1 MHVYKFLAC
10 FSSGFFNQTERL
22 PVMMVSFKLSGNQSF
37 FSVGDLECQ
46 YNSTTI
52 PQNLSK
58 IRVLK
63 ACRPLNYK
71 PTTRPLVTDPSLK
84 QKENVMNWRRPN
96 KPFEFGQKPTNHAVL
111 PVVPKVNVNV
121 TVEIPKVDQA
131 ERPQDGLKFTLS
143 VYAVIVIAVATVIVV
158 IIIAV
163 VVIAKRCQGNSSS
176 NRRRRNDSLVDME
189 DEEREES
196 NEMCT
201 FFGSFSRADNNRPVI
216 EVHRHSIHCE
226 TLDELPPA
234 YREFTHHDFN
244 QPITT
249 HIDLSYKPRKKNF
262 GVFC

>member
-1 MHVYKFLAC
+1 ML
-10 FSSGFFNQTERL
+10 
-22 PVMMVSFKLSGNQSF
+22 SFKLSGNQSF
-37 FSVGDLECQ
+37 FSVGNLECQ
-46 YNSTTI
+46 YNSTASLH
-52 PQNLSK
+52 NLSK

-63 ACRPLNYK
+63 ACRSLNYI
-71 PTTRPLVTDPSLK
+71 PTTRPVVTDLPLN
-84 QKENVMNWRRPN
+84 QEENPMNYRQRN
-96 KPFEFGQKPTNHAVL
+96 NPFAKNPTKHVVL
-111 PVVPKVNVNV
+111 PVVPNVNVNV
-121 TVEIPKVDQA
+121 TLEIPKGSNQP

-158 IIIAV
+158 IIIAI
-163 VVIAKRCQGNSSS
+163 VVIAKRCQGHSRSS
-176 NRRRRNDSLVDME
+176 RRHNDSLDME
-189 DEEREES
+189 DERGEHS

-216 EVHRHSIHCE
+216 EVHRHSIHCD

-234 YREFTHHDFN
+234 YREFAHTDYVN